1 MDTDL
6 SDLLAL
12 LDLTELDDGL
22 FQGESRNIVGPRI
35 FGGQVIAQALVA
47 AARTVPARAA
57 HSLQAYFL
65 RPGDA
70 REPVVYRVERIRD
83 GGTFSTRRV
92 VAEQR
97 GRPIFDLA
105 ASFHNAE
112 NGPAHQTAELQAPAP
127 EDLPDEQTVTA
138 DFLKDEDISEN
149 FRAALL
155 RRKPVEIRP
164 VTRRHPLHPEK
175 AEPIRQVWLRAAGDA
190 GDDPLIHQAL
200 LAYVSDHSL
209 MGTALLPHG
218 ITFLD
223 RDMQVASL
231 DHTLWFH
238 RPVRLDDWLF
248 YDMESPIA
256 AGARGFNRGQV
267 FNRDG
272 ELVASVCQE
281 GLMRKAAS

>member
-6 SDLLAL
+6 TDLLAL

-47 AARTVPARAA
+47 AARTVPARTA

-70 REPVVYRVERIRD
+70 REPVLYRVERIRD

-92 VAEQR
+92 IAEQR
-97 GRPIFDLA
+97 GRAIFDLA

-112 NGPAHQTAELQAPAP
+112 DGPAHQTAGHQAPAP
-127 EDLPDEQTVTA
+127 DTLDDEQTVTA
-138 DFLKDEDISEN
+138 EMLADDDISDN

-164 VTRRHPLHPEK
+164 VTRRHPLRPEK
-175 AEPIRQVWLRAAGDA
+175 TEPIRQVWLRAAGELP
-190 GDDPLIHQAL
+190 DDPLIHQAL

-209 MGTALLPHG
+209 AGTALLPHG

-256 AGARGFNRGQV
+256 TGARGFNRGQV
-267 FNRDG
+267 FNRQG

-281 GLMRKAAS
+281 GLMRKA